1 VLRKGVGSNGQ
12 LFKITIPVEE
22 RLTALKQL
30 ELMNINAFS
39 LFGSEDSLIRT
50 VARREL
56 LFREWI

>member
-1 VLRKGVGSNGQ
+1 LNAALGSGGG
-12 LFKITIPVEE
+12 LFKITIPIGE

-30 ELMNINAFS
+30 ELMNINPFS

-56 LFREWI
+56 LFRA